1 MVESTE
7 IATYVDLVGL
17 DGSEL
22 PTLLCLSRCW
32 LGYSK
37 VGSSMGEGKEKEE
50 KEGERKELVKQ

>member
-22 PTLLCLSRCW
+22 PTLLYLSLIW

>member
-1 MVESTE
+1 MVETTE

-22 PTLLCLSRCW
+22 PTLLYLSRNG

>member
-22 PTLLCLSRCW
+22 PTLLYLSHYFV
-32 LGYSK
+32 LSIIF
-37 VGSSMGEGKEKEE
+37 EE
-50 KEGERKELVKQ
+50 DSEVQ